1 MYMKVWTF
9 FRYLSS
15 FSFYL
20 PAQEGQSRSHYI
32 QVQINFLFDFYFLY
46 YPISFIL
53 FKNNN
58 IWTMEYRNRAK
69 RVSQHMIRGPPIP
82 KDDEMGRE
90 NSSGTQKQLLLAVY
104 VLEKTQYRLAKQ
116 YLNSVSEKF
125 SASPYPFGIIV
136 KTGQSSLH

>member
-1 MYMKVWTF
+1 MAVAVENAGMYMKVWTF

-90 NSSGTQKQLLLAVY
+90 NSSGTQNNCFWRFMSWK
-104 VLEKTQYRLAKQ
+104 K
-116 YLNSVSEKF
+116 LNTVWLNN
-125 SASPYPFGIIV
+125 
-136 KTGQSSLH
+136 T